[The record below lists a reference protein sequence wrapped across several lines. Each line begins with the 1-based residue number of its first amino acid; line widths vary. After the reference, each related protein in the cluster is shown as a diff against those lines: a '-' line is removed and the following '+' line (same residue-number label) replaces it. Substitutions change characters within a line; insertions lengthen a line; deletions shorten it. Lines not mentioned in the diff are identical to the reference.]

1 VRPIPISMG
10 RELEKERAAGRSAL
24 ALDDQFDDDV
34 GIGQFE
40 NRDVVLFAAGDLN
53 ARLDDGFDVEV
64 VF

>member
-1 VRPIPISMG
+1 MG